1 MSRSAEQ
8 TEKAGKFIRL
18 KSQPIFSVASQTE
31 WRDFPTGMS
40 SFSKYPWFAN
50 IDKYNN
56 NNNNNKLYFHDRTST
71 YSVAKAIL
79 RVKITS

>member
-18 KSQPIFSVASQTE
+18 KSQPILSVASQTE
-31 WRDFPTGMS
+31 WRDFPTGMP
-40 SFSKYPWFAN
+40 SFSKYPWFPN
-50 IDKYNN
+50 IDKY
-56 NNNNNKLYFHDRTST
+56 NNKLYFHDRTST

>member
-18 KSQPIFSVASQTE
+18 KSQPILSVASQTE
-31 WRDFPTGMS
+31 WRDFPTGML
-40 SFSKYPWFAN
+40 SFSKYPWFPN
-50 IDKYNN
+50 IDKYN

>member
-8 TEKAGKFIRL
+8 TETAGKFIRL
-18 KSQPIFSVASQTE
+18 KSQPILSVASQTE
-31 WRDFPTGMS
+31 WRDFPTGMP
-40 SFSKYPWFAN
+40 SFSKYPWFPN
-50 IDKYNN
+50 IDKY
-56 NNNNNKLYFHDRTST
+56 NNNNKLYFHDRTST